1 MRPLVLLVWAV
12 LVASVM
18 VVFASQAQALTYTV
32 ANTDDAGEG
41 SLRSAILDANASTGA
56 DPINFALS
64 PSEAHTIKLSSQLPA
79 VTDIAGLTTIDGGSA
94 DITISGNNAVRV
106 FEVGKGAELIL
117 NNLTVA
123 DGSASAT
130 GFGGSG
136 GGIFNAGTLDVTNST
151 LSGNGAA
158 DGGGGVFNASTGTL
172 RVNNS
177 TLSGN
182 SATDANS
189 TTDAGGAIVNLGS
202 LTVNNS
208 TLSDNSA
215 DKGGGIFNFSGTTTL
230 HNTIV
235 ADSPTGGN
243 CLGGITDRGYN
254 IDEDG
259 SCVDEIVTTS
269 KTTDPLLGPLADNG
283 GPTET
288 HALLPG
294 SAAIDII
301 PQGRG
306 CENTTT
312 DQRGVSR
319 PQGDLCDIGAY
330 EVEVEVDNTAPF
342 VTETSPL
349 QLKKTDNVT
358 AKFSEPVQ
366 NVSTETFIL
375 ERKIAVKKA
384 PSRFELV
391 DATVSL
397 IDGSYVL
404 DPAQDLPKGEYRA
417 TITTEVTDMAN
428 PANALDQDSAQAE
441 NQPKV
446 WTFKV
451 AK

>member
-1 MRPLVLLVWAV
+1 MTRTTNYLMRPLVLLVWAV

-330 EVEVEVDNTAPF
+330 EVEVEVDTTPPTL
-342 VTETSPL
+342 TETSPP
-349 QLKKTDNVT
+349 QLKTDNVT

-366 NVSTETFIL
+366 NVTTETFIL
-375 ERKIAVKKA
+375 ERKIAVKKMT
-384 PSRFELV
+384 PKFERV

-397 IDGSYVL
+397 DGISAVL
-404 DPAQDLPKGEYRA
+404 DPVQDLPKGDYRA
-417 TITTEVTDMAN
+417 TITTDVTDLADN
-428 PANALDQDSAQAE
+428 ELEDPV
-441 NQPKV
+441 V

-451 AK
+451 AKLP